1 MRHSLKKHLIL
12 ISATLIAASALAVDK
27 DYYSADLENAIKA
40 AKVNSAQSQHVGA
53 RWYNRSTSRSFN
65 FPKMMNAEM
74 EEEVIEGAVEVTSDE
89 ADAVATAQI
98 PVKKLNFDKTHRD
111 ANIEGALGDHR
122 GSIKTDTINNS
133 SKLDIPHEIY
143 IDQVVFNSKIALSN
157 GETIDIKN
165 SMGDSVVREVRGRAH
180 ATIGCNGIGCNPRDV
195 HPEVKKEN
203 RVY

>member
-1 MRHSLKKHLIL
+1 M
-12 ISATLIAASALAVDK
+12 ISATLIAASAFAVDK

-40 AKVNSAQSQHVGA
+40 AKENSAQSQHVGA

-74 EEEVIEGAVEVTSDE
+74 DEEVIEGAVAVTPSEVDT
-89 ADAVATAQI
+89 VTTAQI
-98 PVKKLNFDKTHRD
+98 PMRKANFDNKYQDT
-111 ANIEGALGDHR
+111 NIDSSLADHR

-133 SKLDIPHEIY
+133 AKIDIPHEIY
-143 IDQVVFNSKIALSN
+143 IEKVVSNSKIALSN

-180 ATIGCNGIGCNPRDV
+180 ATIGCNGFGCNPRDV